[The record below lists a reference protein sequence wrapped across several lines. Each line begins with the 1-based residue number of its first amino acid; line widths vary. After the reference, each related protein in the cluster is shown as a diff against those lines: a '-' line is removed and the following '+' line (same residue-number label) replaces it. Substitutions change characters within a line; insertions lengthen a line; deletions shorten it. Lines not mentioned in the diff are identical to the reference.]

1 MSTNLSTLS
10 PSMLAKLL
18 QSKQTISIAWRA
30 TPQDDAI
37 ILRDSFPKDV
47 AVTFSAFAA
56 SKYPSIKTLTA
67 AQMQTHREAT
77 CVTITHPRKQSV
89 EKLLDWMIESCRVTN
104 AYFDLGVASYLG
116 IPHLVTK
123 INAYLN
129 HRLATGFIP
138 APDVQALL
146 ESINNQDA
154 MFDRLVE
161 HVSSRVW
168 RDMQARRQGGSNAAA
183 SNNNSAQSNGNMNRN
198 GRKAGPPRYRSGMY
212 NAIRG
217 AREDPTVFG
226 AAVNAKIQGY
236 RQAERA
242 AQTASN
248 GQSHAAT

>member
-1 MSTNLSTLS
+1 
-10 PSMLAKLL
+10 
-18 QSKQTISIAWRA
+18 
-30 TPQDDAI
+30 
-37 ILRDSFPKDV
+37 
-47 AVTFSAFAA
+47 
-56 SKYPSIKTLTA
+56 
-67 AQMQTHREAT
+67 
-77 CVTITHPRKQSV
+77 
-89 EKLLDWMIESCRVTN
+89 MIESCRGGSIKQYKIEPNKPVTN

-248 GQSHAAT
+248 GQSRAAT